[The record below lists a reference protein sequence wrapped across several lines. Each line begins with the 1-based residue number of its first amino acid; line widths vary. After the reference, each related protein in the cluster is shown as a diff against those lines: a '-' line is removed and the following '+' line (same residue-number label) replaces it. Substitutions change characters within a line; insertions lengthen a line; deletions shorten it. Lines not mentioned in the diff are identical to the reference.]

1 MTQDEVLATLHRVV
15 AENMNYTTWTVSTP
29 HLVALVNFAIEQ
41 ERENTNNA
49 YKERNQL
56 VALLSTLFPSGK
68 AKTAIEG
75 WDEAWHG
82 CVYIEFPWG
91 QASWHYHTDDGWM
104 FEHLPQ
110 YTNQWDGH
118 STDAKYRAIA
128 KAVRAR
134 GSS

>member
-1 MTQDEVLATLHRVV
+1 MTQDEVLATLHKVV

-29 HLVALVNFAIEQ
+29 HLVALVNLAVEQ

-91 QASWHYHTDDGWM
+91 QASWHYHTDDEWM

-118 STDAKYRAIA
+118 STDVKYRAIA

-134 GSS
+134 GNK